1 MLRALKAAGQVYEMR
16 YYEGRR
22 NLLKLLQRLLVLP
35 CPNICPE
42 MPGPVRKMDL
52 WRPLSAFRQSP
63 PRDGRVAKDKR
74 MRGMARSILRIKRNG
89 IVR

>member
-1 MLRALKAAGQVYEMR
+1 
-16 YYEGRR
+16 
-22 NLLKLLQRLLVLP
+22 
-35 CPNICPE
+35 

-74 MRGMARSILRIKRNG
+74 MRGMARSILSIKRNG